1 VVCGASLSR
10 TNSRVVFSSQVSFLH
25 IYHHTSIACAWW
37 IGLRL
42 HPGGDIYFGALINSW
57 IHVMMY
63 SYYTLS
69 LLRIRCPWKKYLTL
83 AQLTQFASVLLY
95 SACSMWQMPQDGT
108 WQHYLGH
115 FIQDFEMTS
124 LFFLFMLFYQKA
136 YSKDRNSEDSK
147 RSKTSADSEVT
158 DSSAAEQDSISSQ
171 SSDEQSSQ
179 LDQLLDS

>member
-1 VVCGASLSR
+1 
-10 TNSRVVFSSQVSFLH
+10 
-25 IYHHTSIACAWW
+25 
-37 IGLRL
+37 
-42 HPGGDIYFGALINSW
+42 
-57 IHVMMY
+57 
-63 SYYTLS
+63 
-69 LLRIRCPWKKYLTL
+69 
-83 AQLTQFASVLLY
+83 
-95 SACSMWQMPQDGT
+95 MWQMPQDGT

-136 YSKDRNSEDSK
+136 YSKERNGEDK